1 MTYEAEYNLD
11 TDLPKDIE
19 ITPSSVV
26 SRLSMTTIDPNPI
39 LPSRKHNHYFK
50 DVSKLQ
56 VVDVYRVIDL
66 FEVKDPCIQH
76 ALKKLLVS
84 GGRGVKD
91 IDRDVQEAID
101 TLQRFQEMRKE
112 NAHAATGGA

>member
-1 MTYEAEYNLD
+1 MTSEAQY
-11 TDLPKDIE
+11 PKDFE
-19 ITPSSVV
+19 
-26 SRLSMTTIDPNPI
+26 LPI
-39 LPSRKHNHYFK
+39 KQIPKAEPMFQVERKHNHYFK

-66 FEVKDPCIQH
+66 FGVKDPCIQH

-91 IDRDVQEAID
+91 MDRDVQEAID
-101 TLQRFQEMRKE
+101 TLQRFQEMRRE
-112 NAHAATGGA
+112 DGHE